1 MLAIEIATIFYFALI
16 FIYEWEDG
24 NFGMST
30 LALVVGTWFGVLLH
44 PDGAGQIT
52 VAGLE
57 LLCARLNFKTVNIE
71 GTA

>member
-1 MLAIEIATIFYFALI
+1 MVAIEIATIFYFALI

-24 NFGMST
+24 NLSISTTT
-30 LALVVGTWFGVLLH
+30 LAIGGMFATIMHPNGASEIVVTS
-44 PDGAGQIT
+44 
-52 VAGLE
+52 LE